1 MKAIPAIFLTT
12 LLWSGIANSETLTD
26 QRLSGGTTTVFDT
39 STNAFTLPAANT
51 SLERRDNFFVGNAF
65 FQQPW
70 VIAPASTTA
79 RDGLG
84 PLFTLNS
91 CQGCHVKD
99 GKGHPPLTK
108 DEPFLSTLVRLS
120 IPSDTKTAVDVL
132 TQSGAVPEPT
142 YGLQLQPNA
151 IPALQGEGKPQLHY
165 EEIRGQF
172 KDGTPYTL
180 QKPVLS
186 IHDLS
191 DGALHPQTQ
200 FSVRV
205 APVMIGLGLLAAV
218 AETTL
223 LSHADPDDL
232 NQDGISGRVNQ
243 VWDAALQQTVIGRF
257 GWKAN
262 QPSIAQQ
269 VAAAF
274 NNDIGITS
282 ERFPQTHCPPKQ
294 TACLHAPNGG
304 SPEIRNALL
313 ETVVYYASLLA
324 VPARRDVENADVQQG
339 QRLFKQAGCAA
350 CHLPQLKTAE
360 KLGFPELSQQT
371 IQPFTDLLLHDMG
384 EGLADNRPDFL
395 ANGREWRTAPLWGIG
410 LVEKVNGHTRF
421 LHDGRASTI
430 MEAILWHGGEAETAR
445 QQVLH
450 LNANERAALLRFL
463 NSL

>member
-151 IPALQGEGKPQLHY
+151 IPALQGEGKPQL
-165 EEIRGQF
+165 
-172 KDGTPYTL
+172 
-180 QKPVLS
+180 
-186 IHDLS
+186 
-191 DGALHPQTQ
+191 
-200 FSVRV
+200 
-205 APVMIGLGLLAAV
+205 
-218 AETTL
+218 
-223 LSHADPDDL
+223 
-232 NQDGISGRVNQ
+232 
-243 VWDAALQQTVIGRF
+243 
-257 GWKAN
+257 
-262 QPSIAQQ
+262 
-269 VAAAF
+269 
-274 NNDIGITS
+274 
-282 ERFPQTHCPPKQ
+282 
-294 TACLHAPNGG
+294 
-304 SPEIRNALL
+304 
-313 ETVVYYASLLA
+313 
-324 VPARRDVENADVQQG
+324 
-339 QRLFKQAGCAA
+339 
-350 CHLPQLKTAE
+350 
-360 KLGFPELSQQT
+360 
-371 IQPFTDLLLHDMG
+371 
-384 EGLADNRPDFL
+384 
-395 ANGREWRTAPLWGIG
+395 
-410 LVEKVNGHTRF
+410 
-421 LHDGRASTI
+421 
-430 MEAILWHGGEAETAR
+430 
-445 QQVLH
+445 
-450 LNANERAALLRFL
+450 
-463 NSL
+463 